1 MKKNKFISKIK
12 SALLSSV
19 GIEEEDNRPIEEKM
33 KEILEVDLKVAKK
46 EYLCA
51 QQFYENANE
60 DCVEYAIAQLNACRA
75 KVGWI
80 VKQIRKLNEEIKY
93 HE

>member
-1 MKKNKFISKIK
+1 MKKSSLISKIK

-19 GIEEEDNRPIEEKM
+19 GIEEMDNTPVEEKIR
-33 KEILEVDLKVAKK
+33 EILKKDLGAAKK
-46 EYLCA
+46 DYFCA
-51 QQFYENANE
+51 QQFYENADE

-80 VKQIRKLNEEIKY
+80 VKQIRKLDEEIKTA
-93 HE
+93 